1 MKSMLKQLIKYAKE
15 DPKDF
20 FTSLFV
26 MSALFGVFYVMLW
39 VGAIIEGRV

>member
-1 MKSMLKQLIKYAKE
+1 MKSMIKELIQYAKE

-20 FTSLFV
+20 FTTLFF
-26 MSALFGVFYVMLW
+26 MSALFGVFYVMIW